1 MSAWLL
7 SVIGVVFLA
16 VLLDFVYPNGKT
28 NAFCKSIFGIFAMI
42 MLIYPLVKIDISSL
56 SQTSMSYIS
65 LEEEIRKSKDEY
77 YRLKLENTFSN
88 ENIIGVSV
96 EIDSKMKD
104 NDYYI
109 SNVFV
114 DIGSIVLSQDLE
126 HKNKYEVIDELILK
140 TINVDKE
147 NIIIY
152 E

>member
-114 DIGSIVLSQDLE
+114 DISSIVLSQDLE
-126 HKNKYEVIDELILK
+126 HKNKYEVIEELVLK

>member
-1 MSAWLL
+1 
-7 SVIGVVFLA
+7 
-16 VLLDFVYPNGKT
+16 
-28 NAFCKSIFGIFAMI
+28 
-42 MLIYPLVKIDISSL
+42 
-56 SQTSMSYIS
+56 
-65 LEEEIRKSKDEY
+65 
-77 YRLKLENTFSN
+77 
-88 ENIIGVSV
+88 
-96 EIDSKMKD
+96 MKD

-126 HKNKYEVIDELILK
+126 HKNKYEVIEELILK

>member
-56 SQTSMSYIS
+56 SQTSMSFIS

-114 DIGSIVLSQDLE
+114 NISSIVLSQDLE
-126 HKNKYEVIDELILK
+126 HKNKYEVIEELILK

>member
-114 DIGSIVLSQDLE
+114 DISSIVLSQDLE
-126 HKNKYEVIDELILK
+126 HKDKYEVIEELILK

>member
-42 MLIYPLVKIDISSL
+42 MLICPLVKIDISSL

-104 NDYYI
+104 NDYCI

-114 DIGSIVLSQDLE
+114 DISSIVLSQDLE
-126 HKNKYEVIDELILK
+126 HKNKYEVIEELILK

>member
-114 DIGSIVLSQDLE
+114 DISSIVLSQDLE
-126 HKNKYEVIDELILK
+126 HKNKYEVIEELILK

>member
-1 MSAWLL
+1 MSALLL

-56 SQTSMSYIS
+56 SQTSMSFIS

-126 HKNKYEVIDELILK
+126 HKNKYEVIEELILK

>member
-28 NAFCKSIFGIFAMI
+28 NAFCKSVFGIFAMI

-56 SQTSMSYIS
+56 SQTSMSFIS
-65 LEEEIRKSKDEY
+65 VEEEIRKSKDEY

-88 ENIIGVSV
+88 ENIIGDSV

-126 HKNKYEVIDELILK
+126 HKNKYEVIEELILK

>member
-96 EIDSKMKD
+96 EIDSKMRD

-109 SNVFV
+109 SNVVV
-114 DIGSIVLSQDLE
+114 DISSIVLSQDLE
-126 HKNKYEVIDELILK
+126 HKNKYEVIEELILK

>member
-42 MLIYPLVKIDISSL
+42 MLIYPIVKIDTSSL
-56 SQTSMSYIS
+56 SQTSLSYIS

-114 DIGSIVLSQDLE
+114 DISSMVLSQDYE
-126 HKNKYEVIDELILK
+126 HKNKYEVIEELILK

-147 NIIIY
+147 NIVIY

>member
-28 NAFCKSIFGIFAMI
+28 NAFCKSVFGIFAMI

-114 DIGSIVLSQDLE
+114 DISSIVLSQDLE
-126 HKNKYEVIDELILK
+126 HKNKYEVIEELILK

>member
-7 SVIGVVFLA
+7 SVIGVVCLA

-56 SQTSMSYIS
+56 SQTSMSFIS

-126 HKNKYEVIDELILK
+126 HKNKYEVIEELILK

>member
-28 NAFCKSIFGIFAMI
+28 NAFCKSIIGIFAMI

-56 SQTSMSYIS
+56 SQTNLSYIS

-126 HKNKYEVIDELILK
+126 HKNKYEVIEELILK

>member
-56 SQTSMSYIS
+56 SQTSMSFIS

-114 DIGSIVLSQDLE
+114 DISSIVLSQDLE
-126 HKNKYEVIDELILK
+126 HKNKYEVIEELILK

-147 NIIIY
+147 NIITY

>member
-126 HKNKYEVIDELILK
+126 HKNKYEVIEELILK

>member
-42 MLIYPLVKIDISSL
+42 MLIYPSVKIDISSL

-88 ENIIGVSV
+88 EKIIGVSV

-126 HKNKYEVIDELILK
+126 HKNKYEVIEELILK

>member
-28 NAFCKSIFGIFAMI
+28 NAFCKSVFGIFAMI

-56 SQTSMSYIS
+56 SQTSMSFIS

-88 ENIIGVSV
+88 ENIIGDSV

-104 NDYYI
+104 NEYYI

-126 HKNKYEVIDELILK
+126 HKNKYEVIEELILK

>member
-56 SQTSMSYIS
+56 SQTSMSFIS

-88 ENIIGVSV
+88 KNIIGVSV

-126 HKNKYEVIDELILK
+126 HKNKYEVIEELILK

>member
-104 NDYYI
+104 NVYYI

-114 DIGSIVLSQDLE
+114 DIGSMVLSQDLE
-126 HKNKYEVIDELILK
+126 HKNKYEVIEELILK

>member
-56 SQTSMSYIS
+56 SQTNLSYIS

-114 DIGSIVLSQDLE
+114 DISSIVLSQDLE
-126 HKNKYEVIDELILK
+126 HKNKYEVIEELILK

>member
-42 MLIYPLVKIDISSL
+42 MLIYPIVKIDASSL
-56 SQTSMSYIS
+56 SQTSLSYIS

-114 DIGSIVLSQDLE
+114 DISSMVLSQDYE
-126 HKNKYEVIDELILK
+126 HKNKYEVIEELILK

-147 NIIIY
+147 NIVIY

>member
-1 MSAWLL
+1 MSARLL

-56 SQTSMSYIS
+56 SQTNLSYIS

-126 HKNKYEVIDELILK
+126 HKNKYEVIEELILK

>member
-42 MLIYPLVKIDISSL
+42 MLIYPSVKIDISSL

-126 HKNKYEVIDELILK
+126 HKNKYEVIEELILK

>member
-114 DIGSIVLSQDLE
+114 DIGSMVLSQDLE
-126 HKNKYEVIDELILK
+126 HKNKYEVIEELILK

>member
-56 SQTSMSYIS
+56 SQTSMSFIS

-126 HKNKYEVIDELILK
+126 HKNKYEVIEELILK

>member
-16 VLLDFVYPNGKT
+16 VLLDFMYPNGKT

-114 DIGSIVLSQDLE
+114 DISSIVLSQDLE
-126 HKNKYEVIDELILK
+126 HKNKYEVIEELILK

>member
-56 SQTSMSYIS
+56 SQTSMSFIS

-114 DIGSIVLSQDLE
+114 DISSIVLSQDLE
-126 HKNKYEVIDELILK
+126 HKNKYEVIEELILK

>member
-56 SQTSMSYIS
+56 SQTSLSYIS

-96 EIDSKMKD
+96 EIDSKMKN

-114 DIGSIVLSQDLE
+114 DISSIVLSQDLE
-126 HKNKYEVIDELILK
+126 HKNKYEVIEELILK

>member
-56 SQTSMSYIS
+56 SQTSLSYIS

-114 DIGSIVLSQDLE
+114 DISSIVLSQDLE
-126 HKNKYEVIDELILK
+126 HKNKYEVIEELILK

>member
-56 SQTSMSYIS
+56 SQTNLSYIS

-126 HKNKYEVIDELILK
+126 HKNKYEVIEELILK

>member
-56 SQTSMSYIS
+56 SQTSLSFIS

-114 DIGSIVLSQDLE
+114 DISSIVLSQDLE
-126 HKNKYEVIDELILK
+126 HKNKYEVIEELILK

>member
-56 SQTSMSYIS
+56 SQTNLSYIS

-104 NDYYI
+104 NVYYI

-114 DIGSIVLSQDLE
+114 DIGSMVLSQDLE
-126 HKNKYEVIDELILK
+126 HKNKYEVIEELILK

>member
-56 SQTSMSYIS
+56 SQTCMSYIS

-114 DIGSIVLSQDLE
+114 DISSIVLSQDLE
-126 HKNKYEVIDELILK
+126 HKNKYEVIEELILK

>member
-96 EIDSKMKD
+96 EINSKMKD

-114 DIGSIVLSQDLE
+114 DISSIVLSQDLE
-126 HKNKYEVIDELILK
+126 HKNKYEVIEELILK

>member
-1 MSAWLL
+1 MSALLL

-56 SQTSMSYIS
+56 SQTSMSFIS

-114 DIGSIVLSQDLE
+114 DISSIVLSQDLE
-126 HKNKYEVIDELILK
+126 HKNKYEVIEELILK

>member
-56 SQTSMSYIS
+56 SQTNLSYIS

-114 DIGSIVLSQDLE
+114 DIGSMVLSQDLE
-126 HKNKYEVIDELILK
+126 HKNKYEVIEELILK

>member
-114 DIGSIVLSQDLE
+114 DIGTMVLSQDLE
-126 HKNKYEVIDELILK
+126 HKNKYEVIEELILK

>member
-28 NAFCKSIFGIFAMI
+28 NAFCNSIFGIFAMI

-56 SQTSMSYIS
+56 SQTSMSFIS

-126 HKNKYEVIDELILK
+126 HKNKYEVIEELILK